1 MAITLTEK
9 FAPYTDEQFKNE
21 SKRSLVT
28 NQDFDWTGAHTIKVY
43 KIQTSEMQDY
53 GRTGPAGDNFSRY
66 GSIADLNA
74 STEELA
80 LKKDRSFIFN
90 VDKLDADETQQQVE
104 AATALARQNREVVIP
119 EVDSYTYG
127 VMCTGAGTKPAA
139 KALTAESIYSD
150 ILAAS
155 AVLDDA
161 EVPET
166 DRVLIVTPA
175 TYQLMKQSESIVLN
189 CDVGE
194 EMRQKGVIANI
205 DGMNVQKVPANRL
218 PAKFGFMVAHP
229 SATVAPT
236 KLEDFNVHNDTI
248 YSSGAVVTGRICY
261 DAFVLDNKKKGILLS
276 GNDLK
281 DFHSGA
287 GYGLRRSFV

>member
-53 GRTGPAGDNFSRY
+53 GRTGPTGDNFSRY
-66 GSIADLNA
+66 GSIADLNS

-150 ILAAS
+150 ILGS
-155 AVLDDA
+155 VC
-161 EVPET
+161 
-166 DRVLIVTPA
+166 R
-175 TYQLMKQSESIVLN
+175 
-189 CDVGE
+189 
-194 EMRQKGVIANI
+194 
-205 DGMNVQKVPANRL
+205 
-218 PAKFGFMVAHP
+218 
-229 SATVAPT
+229 
-236 KLEDFNVHNDTI
+236 
-248 YSSGAVVTGRICY
+248 
-261 DAFVLDNKKKGILLS
+261 
-276 GNDLK
+276 
-281 DFHSGA
+281 A
-287 GYGLRRSFV
+287 G

>member
-1 MAITLTEK
+1 
-9 FAPYTDEQFKNE
+9 
-21 SKRSLVT
+21 
-28 NQDFDWTGAHTIKVY
+28 
-43 KIQTSEMQDY
+43 MQDY

-150 ILAAS
+150 ILAG
-155 AVLDDA
+155 A
-161 EVPET
+161 E
-166 DRVLIVTPA
+166 
-175 TYQLMKQSESIVLN
+175 
-189 CDVGE
+189 
-194 EMRQKGVIANI
+194 
-205 DGMNVQKVPANRL
+205 DG
-218 PAKFGFMVAHP
+218 
-229 SATVAPT
+229 T
-236 KLEDFNVHNDTI
+236 
-248 YSSGAVVTGRICY
+248 
-261 DAFVLDNKKKGILLS
+261 
-276 GNDLK
+276 
-281 DFHSGA
+281 
-287 GYGLRRSFV
+287 